1 MLFSMDG
8 VNETQA
14 HVWPTI
20 QMKLIDQYFQVVL
33 FIMPLYDV
41 VLTLW
46 SVNDKLM
53 RPFRLKVLHLLNSTF
68 TWNDKS
74 SP

>member
-1 MLFSMDG
+1 MRRKLMSD
-8 VNETQA
+8 Q
-14 HVWPTI
+14 PCI
-20 QMKLIDQYFQVVL
+20 QMKLIDQYFHVVL

-41 VLTLW
+41 VLTFW
-46 SVNDKLM
+46 SVNDKLIL
-53 RPFRLKVLHLLNSTF
+53 PFRLKVLNLLNNTF